1 MDREWMCDPSKKSEE
16 YIRGVN
22 EFLEFAFQNSQING
36 KIMCPCTKCANCHS
50 YSRVCVYE
58 HLTDPHRGFLRGYR
72 QWIYHGEKP
81 RTSSSATKQNVE
93 MEHDMDGL
101 VHDVFGVH
109 STEEPI
115 CGEGERIP
123 EVREN
128 SKFYEFVKENEQM
141 LYPNCKKYSKL
152 SFMVHLYHL
161 KCLHGWSDKSFSM
174 LLDLLR
180 DALPEENV
188 LPKSYYETKKI
199 VSGLGLG
206 YEKIHAC
213 PNDCILY
220 WDKYA
225 KYEVCPKCSTS
236 RWKTTNEDV
245 QGNGIETSD
254 RRKKIP
260 TKILRWFPLKPR
272 LQRLYMSSKV
282 AESMRWHHES
292 RLNDGSLRHPAD
304 SLAWK
309 NFDARYPTFSL
320 DPRNVRLGVASDGFN
335 PFKTMSITHSTW
347 PVILI
352 PYNLP
357 PWMCMKQPYFM
368 LSLLIPGP
376 KGPGNNIDIYLQ
388 PLVQELQE
396 LWDDGIET
404 FDAYKKETFQLRA
417 AMMWTINDFPAY
429 ANLSGWS
436 TKGQYACPCCG
447 IETTSQWLRHGKKFC
462 YMGHRRWLSPKHK
475 WRLNSRD
482 FDGTRELRIP
492 PKRLDGTDILRQI
505 DECREKGLANGAQ
518 PWKKKSIF
526 FTLPYWQYNVLRHN
540 LDVMHIEKNVCDNII
555 GTLLNQEG
563 KSKDNYKARADL
575 VDMGIRSMLHPQPSP
590 NITTTRLPRACYQM
604 TNKEKESFLSILKN
618 VKTPDECSSNI
629 PRCVHVKQHKMFGL
643 KSYDCHVLM
652 QELLPVALRG
662 SLPDKVTSVL
672 VDLCNFFK
680 QICSKVLNVEFLSQL
695 ESQIVITLC
704 QLETIF
710 PPSFFTVMMH
720 LVIHLAHEAQVA
732 GPVQYRWM
740 YPIERFLLT
749 LKSFVRNR
757 AHPEGSIAEGF
768 LANECLTFCSQY
780 LSGVETRFNR
790 PNRND
795 DEVSGRPLGIKK
807 QQKLRLGKR
816 KKVSRTKLDKKELAQ
831 AHRYVLSN
839 CDAVAP
845 FIEEHILHL
854 KRQCRPRRLTQV
866 EIDKQHGQKFIEW
879 FKLRIQRMDEQ
890 KSSEV
895 THELRWLSRGPSEVV
910 RRYTGYAINGF
921 RFHTKKR
928 ERFLKTQNSGV
939 VVKTKTS
946 KDEINYYGA
955 ITDTLLLDYS
965 GKYKFVLFKCD

>member
-1 MDREWMCDPSKKSEE
+1 
-16 YIRGVN
+16 
-22 EFLEFAFQNSQING
+22 
-36 KIMCPCTKCANCHS
+36 
-50 YSRVCVYE
+50 
-58 HLTDPHRGFLRGYR
+58 
-72 QWIYHGEKP
+72 
-81 RTSSSATKQNVE
+81 
-93 MEHDMDGL
+93 
-101 VHDVFGVH
+101 
-109 STEEPI
+109 
-115 CGEGERIP
+115 
-123 EVREN
+123 
-128 SKFYEFVKENEQM
+128 
-141 LYPNCKKYSKL
+141 
-152 SFMVHLYHL
+152 
-161 KCLHGWSDKSFSM
+161 M

-188 LPKSYYETKKI
+188 LSKSYYETKKI

-206 YEKIHAC
+206 YAKIHAC
-213 PNDCILY
+213 PNDCVLY

-245 QGNGIETSD
+245 QGNGMKTSE
-254 RRKKIP
+254 RQKKIP
-260 TKILRWFPLKPR
+260 AKILRWFPLKPR

-282 AESMRWHHES
+282 AESMRWHHKS
-292 RLNDGSLRHPAD
+292 RLNDGSLGHPVD

-320 DPRNVRLGVASDGFN
+320 DPRNFRLGVASYGFN

-357 PWMCMKQPYFM
+357 PLMCMKQPYFM
-368 LSLLIPGP
+368 LPLLIPSP
-376 KGPGNNIDIYLQ
+376 KGLGNNIDIYLQ

-396 LWDDGIET
+396 LWDDEIET

-417 AMMWTINDFPAY
+417 AVMWTINDFPTY
-429 ANLSGWS
+429 DNLSGWS

-447 IETTSQWLRHGKKFC
+447 IETTSQWLRHGKKIC

-482 FDGTRELRIP
+482 FDGTRELRIL

-505 DECREKGLANGAQ
+505 EECREKDLANGAQ

-563 KSKDNYKARADL
+563 KSKDNYKAQADL
-575 VDMGIRSMLHPQPSP
+575 VDMGIRSMLHPQPTP
-590 NITTTRLPRACYQM
+590 NITTTCLPRACYQM

-672 VDLCNFFK
+672 VDLFNFFK
-680 QICSKVLNVEFLSQL
+680 QICSKILNVEFLSQL
-695 ESQIVITLC
+695 ESKTVITLC

-720 LVIHLAHEAQVA
+720 LV
-732 GPVQYRWM
+732 
-740 YPIERFLLT
+740 
-749 LKSFVRNR
+749 
-757 AHPEGSIAEGF
+757 
-768 LANECLTFCSQY
+768 
-780 LSGVETRFNR
+780 
-790 PNRND
+790 
-795 DEVSGRPLGIKK
+795 
-807 QQKLRLGKR
+807 
-816 KKVSRTKLDKKELAQ
+816 
-831 AHRYVLSN
+831 
-839 CDAVAP
+839 
-845 FIEEHILHL
+845 
-854 KRQCRPRRLTQV
+854 
-866 EIDKQHGQKFIEW
+866 
-879 FKLRIQRMDEQ
+879 
-890 KSSEV
+890 SS
-895 THELRWLSRGPSEVV
+895 
-910 RRYTGYAINGF
+910 
-921 RFHTKKR
+921 
-928 ERFLKTQNSGV
+928 
-939 VVKTKTS
+939 
-946 KDEINYYGA
+946 
-955 ITDTLLLDYS
+955 YS
-965 GKYKFVLFKCD
+965 

>member
-1 MDREWMCDPSKKSEE
+1 
-16 YIRGVN
+16 
-22 EFLEFAFQNSQING
+22 
-36 KIMCPCTKCANCHS
+36 
-50 YSRVCVYE
+50 
-58 HLTDPHRGFLRGYR
+58 
-72 QWIYHGEKP
+72 
-81 RTSSSATKQNVE
+81 
-93 MEHDMDGL
+93 
-101 VHDVFGVH
+101 
-109 STEEPI
+109 
-115 CGEGERIP
+115 
-123 EVREN
+123 
-128 SKFYEFVKENEQM
+128 
-141 LYPNCKKYSKL
+141 
-152 SFMVHLYHL
+152 
-161 KCLHGWSDKSFSM
+161 
-174 LLDLLR
+174 
-180 DALPEENV
+180 
-188 LPKSYYETKKI
+188 
-199 VSGLGLG
+199 
-206 YEKIHAC
+206 
-213 PNDCILY
+213 
-220 WDKYA
+220 
-225 KYEVCPKCSTS
+225 
-236 RWKTTNEDV
+236 
-245 QGNGIETSD
+245 
-254 RRKKIP
+254 
-260 TKILRWFPLKPR
+260 
-272 LQRLYMSSKV
+272 
-282 AESMRWHHES
+282 MRWHHES
-292 RLNDGSLRHPAD
+292 RLNDGSLRHLAD

-309 NFDARYPTFSL
+309 NFDARYPTFLL

-357 PWMCMKQPYFM
+357 PWMVMKQPYFM

-417 AMMWTINDFPAY
+417 AMIWTINGFPAY

-447 IETTSQWLRHGKKFC
+447 IETTSQWLRHGKKIC
-462 YMGHRRWLSPKHK
+462 YMGHRRCLSPKHK
-475 WRLNSRD
+475 WRLNNRD
-482 FDGTRELRIP
+482 LDGTRELRSP

-505 DECREKGLANGAQ
+505 DEYREKGLANGAQ

-749 LKSFVRNR
+749 LKSFV
-757 AHPEGSIAEGF
+757 
-768 LANECLTFCSQY
+768 Q
-780 LSGVETRFNR
+780 TRFSR

-816 KKVSRTKLDKKELAQ
+816 KKVSRTKLDKKELAH

-845 FIEEHILHL
+845 FIEDHILHL
-854 KRQCRPRRLTQV
+854 KRQCRPRRLTQL
-866 EIDKQHGQKFIEW
+866 EIDRQHGHKFIEW
-879 FKLRIQRMDEQ
+879 FKLRSSVWMNKRAQ
-890 KSSEV
+890 KLLMNLDGYPV
-895 THELRWLSRGPSEVV
+895 DHLS
-910 RRYTGYAINGF
+910 I
-921 RFHTKKR
+921 KKDKFGMTLVNFK
-928 ERFLKTQNSGV
+928 FLKHNGKNICDDPFVFASQAKKVFYIYDERNKDWLV
-939 VVKTKTS
+939 VLNAKVRDIYDMG
-946 KDEINYYGA
+946 DEESNEIEEIHGQLMG
-955 ITDTLLLDYS
+955 DTNDEE
-965 GKYKFVLFKCD
+965 DE